1 MGIHTTGPWYVHYRP
16 MTRETGNRLILCRM
30 STEKRQDGVGVGGEG
45 PGNKRQGVTKEL
57 IVVLAMLSVLSEL
70 IVVYVKLLI

>member
-30 STEKRQDGVGVGGEG
+30 STEKRQDGVGERGLVIRDKDS
-45 PGNKRQGVTKEL
+45 PKN
-57 IVVLAMLSVLSEL
+57 
-70 IVVYVKLLI
+70 